1 MELDKII
8 DRIRKLLRM
17 AADTSSLNE
26 AAIAAGR
33 ARKLMDQHQISLD
46 DLRESNGFGF
56 EKIDNPYRFMSV
68 WKNVLSVAVA
78 KFNDCRS
85 CIVTEWQ
92 TINKSYAKTVGSTE
106 PTSRLMFQGFE
117 ADVAVATAMY
127 DYLTSTV
134 DRLCARYIAKL
145 GYTKYPA
152 KLGDAYKKAAA
163 QILCERMAEM
173 QAEREREL
181 KTSTGTSLVVFK
193 MAQVEAEFGKAN
205 YKNTSLVSRKDAE
218 TYAAICRGRED
229 GASISLSTQIGGK
242 SAGTLPE

>member
-17 AADTSSLNE
+17 AADTSSPNE

-33 ARKLMDQHQISLD
+33 ARKLMDQHQISLA

-56 EKIDNPYRFMSV
+56 EKIDKPYRFMPV
-68 WKNVLSVAVA
+68 WKNILSVAVA

-92 TINKSYAKTVGSTE
+92 TINNSYAK
-106 PTSRLMFQGFE
+106 RLMFQGFE

-134 DRLCARYIAKL
+134 DRLCARYIAEL

-163 QILCERMAEM
+163 QTLCERMAEM

-218 TYAAICRGRED
+218 TYAAIRRGRED
-229 GASISLSTQIGGK
+229 GTSISLSTQIGGK
-242 SAGTLPE
+242 SAGMLPE